1 MQSAVFAAFSDRDT
15 AMSLPSARHEP
26 VDGVVPLGFMV
37 FGSTMT
43 RDDAGRV
50 VGEHRDHGL
59 LLWRLVVE
67 GENPAADGLEAV
79 IRTGGRGNL
88 CEQLLVNG
96 LALRQGS
103 R

>member
-1 MQSAVFAAFSDRDT
+1 
-15 AMSLPSARHEP
+15 MSLPSGEGTNQSMA
-26 VDGVVPLGFMV
+26 VVPLGFMV

-43 RDDAGRV
+43 RDDAGGV

-79 IRTGGRGNL
+79 IRTGGREI
-88 CEQLLVNG
+88 C
-96 LALRQGS
+96 AS
-103 R
+103 SCW